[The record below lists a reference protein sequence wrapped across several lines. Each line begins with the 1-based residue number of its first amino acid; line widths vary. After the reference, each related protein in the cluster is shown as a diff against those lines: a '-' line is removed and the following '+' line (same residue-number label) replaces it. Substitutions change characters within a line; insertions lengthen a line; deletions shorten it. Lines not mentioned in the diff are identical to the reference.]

1 MVKCIPVSYYRSPDF
16 ATALWN
22 SAAKYDL
29 LNAAPQPFLTGK
41 KLMDLGVKPGKH
53 MGEIIKQSFELQLDG
68 KITSA
73 EEAAEWARQASC

>member
-1 MVKCIPVSYYRSPDF
+1 
-16 ATALWN
+16 
-22 SAAKYDL
+22 
-29 LNAAPQPFLTGK
+29 
-41 KLMDLGVKPGKH
+41 MDLGVKPGKH